1 MRSAL
6 QPYCERPCR
15 PSGPALS
22 HRPGSGGGVRRSC
35 STAALAVCSPAL
47 GRGPQLGA
55 LLPAAPLLPSCS
67 EDTKLCSQQW
77 VLVSV
82 RRCSGLCPP
91 AVARC
96 LHARERA
103 KRSHR
108 KLNARPRLTG
118 PNCLRAH
125 NVFSSL

>member
-35 STAALAVCSPAL
+35 STAALAVCSPAV

-55 LLPAAPLLPSCS
+55 LLPAAPHLPSCS
-67 EDTKLCSQQW
+67 EDNKAVQ
-77 VLVSV
+77 
-82 RRCSGLCPP
+82 P
-91 AVARC
+91 AVGPC
-96 LHARERA
+96 LCQRMQRVVSPC
-103 KRSHR
+103 R
-108 KLNARPRLTG
+108 G
-118 PNCLRAH
+118 
-125 NVFSSL
+125 